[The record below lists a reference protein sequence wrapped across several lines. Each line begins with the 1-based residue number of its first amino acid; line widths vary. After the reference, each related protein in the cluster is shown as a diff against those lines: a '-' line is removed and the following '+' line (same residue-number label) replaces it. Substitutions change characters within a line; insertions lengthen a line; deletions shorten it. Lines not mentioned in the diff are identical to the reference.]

1 MQSER
6 PPFVLWVCLWL
17 VPLAPAII
25 FAVHDLTHLDGL
37 LIRDV
42 GQWFGRDFSDF
53 WLGGQLAMRG
63 RDPYNLPVYFAWIRQ
78 AGITAAEYYLNPPH
92 SLLVFGPLSL
102 VPYPIALVLWTTAG
116 TLLIYFAAKPLVSFD
131 PRLLL
136 ILTPPFLFSGQYGL
150 VSSALW
156 FWSFRRSQTWSGIS
170 AAFLTMKPHLG
181 ILLAGAMLA
190 RRRYKQIAVAVI
202 VTISLLLI
210 AQICFGLMGRYLSE
224 VGATQRQHLLDPSD
238 QPYFAGM
245 TSAYVA
251 LRHTRFA
258 LAGHLLVC
266 VATIALLWRVRKLP
280 FEELCFPLATATFL
294 ILPYAFG
301 YDMVAVFIGF
311 ANLVYARWSVM
322 SAAERTAAAVA
333 CLSPALTF
341 TGLVAPVL
349 LAGLWAQVSQLSR
362 ATAGPVLPARA

>member
-1 MQSER
+1 
-6 PPFVLWVCLWL
+6 LWL
-17 VPLAPAII
+17 VPLAPAVI
-25 FAVHDLTHLDGL
+25 FAVHDITHLDGL

-53 WLGGQLAMRG
+53 WLGGELAMRG
-63 RDPYNLPVYFAWIRQ
+63 GDPYNLPVYFEWIRH

-102 VPYPIALVLWTTAG
+102 LPYPIALALWTIAG
-116 TLLIYFAAKPLVSFD
+116 SLLLYFAAKPLVPFD
-131 PRLLL
+131 PRLLFVL
-136 ILTPPFLFSGQYGL
+136 APPFFFSGQYGL

-156 FWSFRRSQTWSGIS
+156 FWSFGRSQTRSGVS
-170 AAFLTMKPHLG
+170 AAFLTTKPHLG

-190 RRRYKQIAVAVI
+190 KQRYKQIAVALV

-210 AQICFGLMGRYLSE
+210 AESCFGLMGKYLSE

-266 VATIALLWRVRKLP
+266 AVTIALLWRVRKLP
-280 FEELCFPLATATFL
+280 FHELCFPLATATFL

-311 ANLVYARWSVM
+311 ASLVYSRWSVM
-322 SAAERTAAAVA
+322 NAAERAATAVA

-341 TGLVAPVL
+341 AGLVAPAL
-349 LAGLWAQVSQLSR
+349 LAGLWVQVSQLSR
-362 ATAGPVLPARA
+362 ATTGSALPFRA